1 MMKKGKSNFTFSI
14 RYDKR
19 LYDYDIRGSL
29 AHVHMLSKV
38 GIINESDANEIKKG
52 LDLIRKEIESDKFP
66 WNADFEDVHM
76 NLEKRLTEIIG
87 DIAGQMHTARSRN
100 DQVALDMRLF
110 VKDYTTEILGEV
122 YSLINALIN
131 IGETKGKIAMPGYT
145 HLQRGQPV
153 LLSHHLLAYVEMLNR
168 DAERFWQ
175 VLHSSDVM
183 PLGSGAMAGSPY
195 PLDRELVAKQLGF
208 NRISRNSMDA
218 VSDRDFLLDLLSAS
232 SIAMM
237 HLSRLCEELILWSSD
252 EFAFIKMSDEYTT
265 GSSMMPQKRNPD
277 YAELTRGRTGRVYG
291 NLISLLTT
299 MKGLPLTY
307 NRDLQE
313 DKEAVFDTVDTLI
326 GCLDACAGMVSNME
340 INETAMQG
348 AAAKGALLATDYA
361 DYLVSKGLPF
371 RKAHQVISSISERA
385 LSENV
390 DLKDFKLADLKKFS
404 ELFDEDIFSITA
416 ESSMEASDVFG
427 GTAKNRVNAAIEYH
441 KLRIT
446 QQLDQA
452 EKLYGP
458 ELVSRINKIQSSTS
472 R

>member
-1 MMKKGKSNFTFSI
+1 
-14 RYDKR
+14 
-19 LYDYDIRGSL
+19 
-29 AHVHMLSKV
+29 
-38 GIINESDANEIKKG
+38 
-52 LDLIRKEIESDKFP
+52 
-66 WNADFEDVHM
+66 
-76 NLEKRLTEIIG
+76 
-87 DIAGQMHTARSRN
+87 
-100 DQVALDMRLF
+100 
-110 VKDYTTEILGEV
+110 
-122 YSLINALIN
+122 
-131 IGETKGKIAMPGYT
+131 
-145 HLQRGQPV
+145 
-153 LLSHHLLAYVEMLNR
+153 
-168 DAERFWQ
+168 
-175 VLHSSDVM
+175 
-183 PLGSGAMAGSPY
+183 
-195 PLDRELVAKQLGF
+195 
-208 NRISRNSMDA
+208 
-218 VSDRDFLLDLLSAS
+218 
-232 SIAMM
+232 
-237 HLSRLCEELILWSSD
+237 
-252 EFAFIKMSDEYTT
+252 MSDEYTT

-416 ESSMEASDVFG
+416 ESSIEARDVFG
-427 GTAKNRVNAAIEYH
+427 GTAKNRVNDAIEYN

-452 EKLYGP
+452 VELYGS